1 MSKAADTKIA
11 VITGG
16 TSGIGHAVAV
26 ALSQRPDWQVYIVG
40 SNEER
45 GRKAVEGQSDIHFH
59 KANVSQ
65 YQELALAFHEIHGKH
80 GRLDFVFVNAGAT
93 ESCNILQAE
102 GADANTPPPEP
113 DLTVVDV
120 NVKGVLY
127 TSYLATHYFRFSPHK
142 GKDASLVITGSCGS
156 LYPFKVTPTYCGTKR
171 ALSSPSMY
179 SVLHI
184 NNPVDNV
191 VGFTRSIAL
200 RCKEEGIRV
209 NALCPGIV
217 RTGLVSDEFWDTYF
231 KPEQFCPMELMV
243 KVTLLLVDGSEIVDS
258 NGKKVSAGEMYGQTL
273 ETSGS
278 NFYLREHL
286 EFCDDIA
293 KSVMVGA
300 N

>member
-156 LYPFKVTPTYCGTKR
+156 LYPFKVTPTYCGTK
-171 ALSSPSMY
+171 
-179 SVLHI
+179 H
-184 NNPVDNV
+184 NV

>member
-1 MSKAADTKIA
+1 
-11 VITGG
+11 
-16 TSGIGHAVAV
+16 IGHAVAI
-26 ALSQRPDWQVYIVG
+26 ALSQRPDWQVYILG

-45 GRKAVEGQSDIHFH
+45 GRKAVEGQSDIYFH

-65 YQELALAFHEIHGKH
+65 YQELASAFHEIHGKH
-80 GRLDFVFVNAGAT
+80 GRLDFVFANAAAT

-113 DLTVVDV
+113 NLTVVDV
-120 NVKGVLY
+120 NVKGVIY
-127 TSYLATHYFRFSPHK
+127 TSYLATHYFRLSPHK

-156 LYPFKVTPTYCGTKR
+156 LYPFKMTPVYCGTKHD
-171 ALSSPSMY
+171 
-179 SVLHI
+179 VL
-184 NNPVDNV
+184 
-191 VGFTRSIAL
+191 GFTRSIVM
-200 RCKEEGIRV
+200 RCWEEGIRV

-243 KVTLLLVDGSEIVDS
+243 EVTLLLVDGSEIVDS
-258 NGKKVSAGEMYGQTL
+258 KGKKVSAGEVYGQTL

-286 EFCDDIA
+286 ECCDDIA
-293 KSVMVGA
+293 KGVVDGA